1 MSGHEYD
8 VSDVLWIIRSDRPGM
23 LALQVVEVITKKTIQ
38 GEQTQYLVVSST
50 NPNRTVLLHTIE
62 GRLFRDI
69 DQARNALYAQATKA
83 IDNIVDKV
91 KQSADEAFQAKQ
103 PDALDFMKPSVS
115 SDDQAKIQIK
125 SELSDP
131 QFKQRDIPE
140 DEKDQYQEVEM
151 DGRTV
156 KIKLPD
162 M

>member
-8 VSDVLWIIRSDRPGM
+8 VSDVLWIIRGDRPGM

-38 GEQTQYLVVSST
+38 GEQTQYLVVSAT

-69 DQARNALYAQATKA
+69 EKARQALYTQANKA

-91 KQSADEAFQAKQ
+91 KQSADEAFQQKQ
-103 PDALDFMKPSVS
+103 PDALDFMKPTVS
-115 SDDQAKIQIK
+115 SEDEGKIEVK
-125 SELSDP
+125 SDLSEP
-131 QFKQRDIPE
+131 QFKQKDIPE
-140 DEKDQYQEVEM
+140 NEKDQYQEVEM

-162 M
+162 L